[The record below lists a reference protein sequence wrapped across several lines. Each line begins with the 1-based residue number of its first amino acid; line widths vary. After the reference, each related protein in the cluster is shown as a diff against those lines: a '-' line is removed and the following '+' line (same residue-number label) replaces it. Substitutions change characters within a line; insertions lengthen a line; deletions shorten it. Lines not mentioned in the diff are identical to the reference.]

1 VTTLTAQ
8 RRAGRGG
15 QLSSRRRRARHRRPA
30 AAHAARRHA
39 DAHADDEQRGGG
51 EPARAQASVVITP
64 DAAGVGLLEF
74 HQIDRMREQG
84 RLATRAALPAIE
96 QALARAAVPE
106 ALEAA
111 APR

>member
-1 VTTLTAQ
+1 VPGLGDTLMRT
-8 RRAGRGG
+8 
-15 QLSSRRRRARHRRPA
+15 LMMSSA
-30 AAHAARRHA
+30 AAS
-39 DAHADDEQRGGG
+39 DQ
-51 EPARAQASVVITP
+51 ARAQASVVISP